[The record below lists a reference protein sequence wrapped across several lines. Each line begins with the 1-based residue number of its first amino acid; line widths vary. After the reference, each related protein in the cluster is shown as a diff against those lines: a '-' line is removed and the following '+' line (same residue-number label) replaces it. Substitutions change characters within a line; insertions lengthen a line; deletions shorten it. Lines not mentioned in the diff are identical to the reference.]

1 MSVPSAA
8 RKFDRPSD
16 CRRVPDQHA
25 HVRAIRPRGPTLCPR
40 RVSLPVRDVS
50 PSPENFLAT
59 QADKNANVLFPAGP
73 RRDRAAPAAVRKIPE
88 SNPVLLR
95 ACSRFASQIRRAAT
109 NKCGRVFR
117 APDRQPLI
125 DLGRSTPRSNG
136 WWQTRWLRFVRQR
149 PDQLRSETSPDHQQA
164 RCNPSKESRQ
174 NQAWRWFTRML
185 RNFPVYESAFER
197 FNYAV
202 TQQKKIFG
210 TDGVRGVAN
219 VEPVTAETALKLGR
233 AAAFVFAEL
242 NPRRTP
248 ASARPKIVLGKD
260 TRLSG
265 YMLENALVAGITSL
279 GVDVLIIGPLPTPG
293 VAYITRSLRADA
305 GIVLSASHNAYEDNG
320 IKFFRHDGNKLDD
333 QVEEK
338 IEQLVFTGEIDSIRP
353 TANKIGRAT
362 RIDDAL
368 GRYVEFAKASF
379 PRGMSLEEM
388 RVAVD
393 VANGAAYKSTP
404 CVLRELGA
412 DVVVAHN
419 QPNGMNINDGCGSTH
434 PEEIQRIVEISSA
447 DVGITHDGDADRVLL
462 CDENGDIVDGDE
474 ILAIAALDLLNAGRL
489 TQNTVVA
496 TVMSNFGLDET
507 LAAKG
512 GKVIR
517 TKVGDRYVIEEMVQR
532 KLNLGGE
539 QSGHI
544 IFRDFTTTG
553 DGIIS
558 ALQILRIMHK
568 TGQPLGKLK
577 TCLKKYP
584 QAQRN
589 LPVKEKPPLSE
600 LSTVMKLVNEAEKEL
615 SGKGRVLLRY
625 SGTEPKIRLL
635 IEGRELDQI
644 DKQANRIADAIQS
657 AIGVN

>member
-1 MSVPSAA
+1 V
-8 RKFDRPSD
+8 
-16 CRRVPDQHA
+16 
-25 HVRAIRPRGPTLCPR
+25 T
-40 RVSLPVRDVS
+40 
-50 PSPENFLAT
+50 
-59 QADKNANVLFPAGP
+59 PA
-73 RRDRAAPAAVRKIPE
+73 
-88 SNPVLLR
+88 
-95 ACSRFASQIRRAAT
+95 
-109 NKCGRVFR
+109 
-117 APDRQPLI
+117 
-125 DLGRSTPRSNG
+125 
-136 WWQTRWLRFVRQR
+136 
-149 PDQLRSETSPDHQQA
+149 
-164 RCNPSKESRQ
+164 
-174 NQAWRWFTRML
+174 
-185 RNFPVYESAFER
+185 
-197 FNYAV
+197 
-202 TQQKKIFG
+202 KKIFG

-233 AAAFVFAEL
+233 AAAHVFTQL
-242 NPRRTP
+242 NPRTIP
-248 ASARPKIVLGKD
+248 EGARPKIVLGKD

-293 VAYITRSLRADA
+293 VAYITRALRADA
-305 GIVLSASHNAYEDNG
+305 GIVLSASHNSYEDNG
-320 IKFFRHDGNKLDD
+320 IKFFRHDGYKLDD
-333 QVEEK
+333 QVEQR
-338 IEQLVFTGEIDSIRP
+338 IEQLVFAGEVDSIRP
-353 TANKIGRAT
+353 TAGKIGRAA

-379 PRGMSLEEM
+379 SRGMSLEEM

-412 DVVVAHN
+412 DVIIAHN
-419 QPNGMNINDGCGSTH
+419 EPNGMNINAQCGSTH
-434 PEEIQRIVEISSA
+434 PQEIQRLVKESGA

-462 CDENGDIVDGDE
+462 CDENGEIVDGDE
-474 ILAIAALDLLNAGRL
+474 ILAIASVDLLRAGRL
-489 TQNTVVA
+489 EQNTLVA

-507 LAAKG
+507 LAAHG
-512 GKVIR
+512 GKVVR
-517 TKVGDRYVIEEMVQR
+517 TKVGDRYVIEEMISR

-568 TGQPLGKLK
+568 TGQPLSKLK

-589 LPVKEKPPLSE
+589 LVVKAKPPIEE
-600 LSTVMKLVNEAEKEL
+600 LREVMKLRDEVEREL
-615 SGKGRVLLRY
+615 AGQGRILLRY
-625 SGTEPKIRLL
+625 SGTEPQIRLL
-635 IEGRELDQI
+635 IEGREFDKI

-657 AIGVN
+657 AIGAN